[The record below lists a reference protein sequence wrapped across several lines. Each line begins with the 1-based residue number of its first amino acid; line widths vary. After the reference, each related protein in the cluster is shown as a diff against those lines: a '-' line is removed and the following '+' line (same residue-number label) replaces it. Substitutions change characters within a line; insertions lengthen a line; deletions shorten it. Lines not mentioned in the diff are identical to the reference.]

1 MKHIVKIFNLTNNT
15 SYQRLRLI
23 LAEPSVEI
31 RLIKRLLKI
40 YHKYRDHFGVS
51 ADKYREQ
58 LLEQLEDDIVDGDC
72 DKTKCKELYKE
83 LEYNELQE
91 IFDTY

>member
-1 MKHIVKIFNLTNNT
+1 MECVCLSILKRNIERLDKIIMKHIVKIFNLTNNT

-58 LLEQLEDDIVDGDC
+58 LLE
-72 DKTKCKELYKE
+72 
-83 LEYNELQE
+83 
-91 IFDTY
+91 